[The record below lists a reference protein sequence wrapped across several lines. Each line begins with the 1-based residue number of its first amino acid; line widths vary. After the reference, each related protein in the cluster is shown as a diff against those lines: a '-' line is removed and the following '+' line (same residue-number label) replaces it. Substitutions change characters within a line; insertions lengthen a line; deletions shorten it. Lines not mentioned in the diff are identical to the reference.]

1 METFSLLN
9 RKPGQAFSHSATSG
23 VVWQTCLR
31 QIVFLDPGGPEPR
44 PSPHEALFEDDRAVA
59 FLINVLCGLE
69 SPVVGETEVLGQ
81 FKNFLAG
88 LSEPKHPLLSPDS
101 PWHQFVLTEVKALR
115 DKHIS
120 HLGSKSYGSLIRK
133 ELRDIGTVTVLGS
146 GHLAGEVLPWLKDK
160 ARVDVWCRSMRKA
173 EPFREILPGL
183 GIHGLEDAS
192 AANANQALIVAAPL
206 DDQDL
211 APLLTGP
218 LEAIIDCRGEAQL
231 FAGGLL
237 KARARR
243 FVSLKDLTD
252 TLSSEALEREGKVQE
267 IRALIQERTRA
278 RFDRPRFRPQG
289 WEDLCA

>member
-9 RKPGQAFSHSATSG
+9 RKSGQPLSHSATSG
-23 VVWQTCLR
+23 AVWQTCLR
-31 QIVFLDPGGPEPR
+31 QSGFLDLDGPGPSL
-44 PSPHEALFEDDRAVA
+44 SPHDALFEDDRAVA

-88 LSEPKHPLLSPDS
+88 LSEPSHPLLSPDS
-101 PWHQFVLTEVKALR
+101 PWHQFVLTEVKAMR

-133 ELRDIGTVTVLGS
+133 ELRDIKTVTVLGS
-146 GHLAGEVLPWLKDK
+146 GHLVGEILPWLKDK
-160 ARVDVWCRSMRKA
+160 ERVDVWCRSVRKA
-173 EPFREILPGL
+173 EPFREALPGI
-183 GIHGLEDAS
+183 GIHALEDAS
-192 AANANQALIVAAPL
+192 AANANEALIVAAPL
-206 DDQDL
+206 HDQDL
-211 APLLTGP
+211 APLLKGT
-218 LEAIIDCRGEAQL
+218 LKAIIDCRGEAQL
-231 FAGGLL
+231 FADALL
-237 KARARR
+237 KAKAQHH
-243 FVSLKDLTD
+243 VSLKELTD
-252 TLSSEALEREGKVQE
+252 TLSSEAAERDGKVQE